1 MTWYW
6 LDSVPKDGTTVLFW
20 VANSSDSPNLDGYA
34 ISGRYDAVLDVY
46 QSAQGDEV
54 NAIAWAPLTELTD
67 IGQIHDRETD

>member
-1 MTWYW
+1 MRWYW

-20 VANSSDSPNLDGYA
+20 VADGPAPNLDGYA
-34 ISGRYDAVLDVY
+34 ISGHYDAVLDVY

-67 IGQIHDRETD
+67 IGQIHDLETD